1 MHFMHDIE
9 SGTEDSMNVIIE
21 IPAGSKNK
29 YEINKET
36 GLIMLD
42 RAMHTAQD
50 YPTDYGFVPQ
60 TFYDDGDALDVIVLS
75 TFPLCQ
81 GVLVKV
87 RPVGVI
93 YLTDDGDA
101 DDKIL
106 GVPTND
112 PRWDHIKDVGDI
124 NQHTLK
130 TIQHFFETYKGLQNK
145 IVKIGKIGGAKEA
158 KEAFHYS
165 KKMYKE
171 KFGK

>member
-1 MHFMHDIE
+1 MHDIE

-60 TFYDDGDALDVIVLS
+60 TFYDDGDALDVVVLS

-87 RPVGVI
+87 RPVGIV

-106 GVPTND
+106 GVPTSD
-112 PRWDHIKDVGDI
+112 PRWDYIKDIGDI
-124 NQHTLK
+124 NPHTLK

-145 IVKIGKIGGAKEA
+145 VVKVGKIGGSKEA

-165 KKMYKE
+165 KKLYKE